1 MNQNKRLKILKIFNQ
16 HYLKLKSELI
26 FNSSFELLISLI
38 LSSKTNDEKVNAVT
52 KKLFIIANNPYCM
65 VNLGISKIKEYIRP
79 LGLYNNKSKYLIQSS
94 NILIKLYNGII
105 PNNRKDLESLPGVG
119 RKISNIILNTIFK
132 KLEIAVD
139 THVYKFCNRTKF
151 VIGKNTYEIEKKLL
165 KFVPNKY
172 KLYCHNWFIFHSKN
186 ICKIKKPLCH
196 ICKIFYLCEFS
207 LKNINK
213 I

>member
-1 MNQNKRLKILKIFNQ
+1 MNQKKRLKILNIFHQ
-16 HYLKLKSELI
+16 HYFKIKSELI
-26 FNSSFELLISLI
+26 FNNSFELLISLI
-38 LSSKTNDEKVNAVT
+38 LSSKTNDKKVNIVT
-52 KKLFIIANNPYCM
+52 KKLFIIANNPYSM
-65 VNLGISKIKEYIRP
+65 INLGILKIKEYIRP
-79 LGLYNNKSKYLIQSS
+79 LGLHNNKSKYLIQSS
-94 NILIKLYNGII
+94 NILIKSYNSII

-165 KFVPNKY
+165 QFVPNKY
-172 KLYCHNWFIFHSKN
+172 KLNCHNWFIFHSKN
-186 ICKIKKPLCH
+186 VCKTQKPLCN
-196 ICKIFYLCEFS
+196 ICIIFYLCEFS
-207 LKNINK
+207 LKNNNK